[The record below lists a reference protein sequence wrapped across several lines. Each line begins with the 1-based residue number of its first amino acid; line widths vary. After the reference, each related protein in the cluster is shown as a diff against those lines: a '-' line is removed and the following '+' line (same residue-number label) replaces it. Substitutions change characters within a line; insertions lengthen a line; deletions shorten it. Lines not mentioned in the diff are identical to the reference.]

1 MRHVAARGR
10 CGGRG
15 GAGGVGAGQETLA
28 TGQLGTVEGKGR
40 VGGERDRGG
49 VGVSWTGQRGS
60 GVSSGLVGQGREG
73 QTFSFAPTF
82 FIGRCVVLSAVLG
95 MAFRFSPDFEACTS
109 PAKAAA

>member
-1 MRHVAARGR
+1 VSGRGR
-10 CGGRG
+10 RRLPPGSWEQSKGRG
-15 GAGGVGAGQETLA
+15 GWGVREIEGG
-28 TGQLGTVEGKGR
+28 
-40 VGGERDRGG
+40 
-49 VGVSWTGQRGS
+49 
-60 GVSSGLVGQGREG
+60 SGLVGQGREG